1 MRHFFALCIMRL
13 LAYFLSCLLDQTND
27 LHTEIWTFFFYKN
40 VQKVSVYNIVSKA
53 SFAYILIHLNTFPYI
68 WIYFNKVQY
77 IFIHFNTFI
86 HISIHFHIF
95 RYILGLFC
103 HFNHTHSN
111 FGILL
116 SKYHFFGD
124 KSNLTDYVSK
134 SRPIHLE
141 SVAREKKQKFLKN
154 VHQRLHVNYF
164 LLKEFFFSISAVLLV
179 YLSSLRLSSD
189 HCCLSVIQFPSL
201 TDQL

>member
-40 VQKVSVYNIVSKA
+40 VQKVSVYNLVSKA

-77 IFIHFNTFI
+77 IFIHFNTFL

-141 SVAREKKQKFLKN
+141 SSGREKKAKILEKCASKVTCELFSFKRIFL
-154 VHQRLHVNYF
+154 QYF
-164 LLKEFFFSISAVLLV
+164 CCTPCLLV
-179 YLSSLRLSSD
+179 
-189 HCCLSVIQFPSL
+189 QF
-201 TDQL
+201 TT

>member
-53 SFAYILIHLNTFPYI
+53 SFAYI
-68 WIYFNKVQY
+68 W
-77 IFIHFNTFI
+77 IHFRTFEYI
-86 HISIHFHIF
+86 SIKFSTYLFISIHFYTFQYIF
-95 RYILGLFC
+95 TFFDTFWDFFVISIILIRILAFC
-103 HFNHTHSN
+103 SQSITFL
-111 FGILL
+111 GISQILQITFQSQGQFTL
-116 SKYHFFGD
+116 
-124 KSNLTDYVSK
+124 
-134 SRPIHLE
+134 R
-141 SVAREKKQKFLKN
+141 VAGERKKQKFLKN